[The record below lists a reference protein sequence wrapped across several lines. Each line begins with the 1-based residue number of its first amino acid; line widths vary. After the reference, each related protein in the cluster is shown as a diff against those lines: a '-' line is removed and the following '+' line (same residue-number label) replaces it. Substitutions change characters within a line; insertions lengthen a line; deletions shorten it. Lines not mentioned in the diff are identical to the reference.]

1 MKTTLYAEEKSG
13 HYIRRAISDLDA
25 KIKFKVQSMLKSKKT
40 GRVKSAAF
48 PKKKEKLIELVKER
62 RIGISINEV

>member
-13 HYIRRAISDLDA
+13 HYIRCTISDLDA

-40 GRVKSAAF
+40 EKVKSAAF
-48 PKKKEKLIELVKER
+48 LKKKEKLTEMVKER
-62 RIGISINEV
+62 GIGISITEA